1 MNYEFATFLL
11 LGTFFLSVF
20 LGLQITYALAF
31 ASIVTGLYL
40 KIPLQV
46 VVQTVVGKMGNFS
59 LMAVPFF
66 ILAGELM
73 SVGGI
78 SDRLIKLSKS
88 MVGWMRGGLAQ
99 VNIVASMFFGGISG
113 SAAADTASLGAILI
127 PMMEKDGYDKE
138 FATNITM
145 TSSVQGILIPPS
157 HNMVI
162 YAVAAGGVSISK
174 LFMGGMV
181 PGLLLGVCLM
191 IYSYFA
197 AIKNNYPRG
206 DKFHVISMLK
216 CIRESIWA
224 LGTVLIVVIGVITGI
239 FTATESAAIAV
250 IYSFIVAYFVY
261 KDAPLSSIG
270 KVLTNTIKTLS
281 TILILASCATS
292 FSFFIT
298 YLQIPVHLTNF
309 FLQFGNNRVI
319 LLLLINVLLLIL
331 GTFMNMISIILI
343 MTPIL
348 LPIVT
353 SVGMDPV
360 HFGVM
365 LILNLGIGLLTP
377 PVGNVLFIGSSVSGV
392 PIEQLTKK
400 LIPLLGVMV
409 ITLMLVTFIPQ
420 ISMFLPGLLYR

>member
-174 LFMGGMV
+174 LFMGGLV

-409 ITLMLVTFIPQ
+409 VTLMLVTFIPQ